1 MELGSSGSLDTMAKC
16 QTRSHLEKREVDRSS
31 RLKGGPVSVQGGKNW
46 PACSLVMKER
56 QGDSGVLLVF
66 S

>member
-1 MELGSSGSLDTMAKC
+1 MELGPSGSLDNMAKC

-31 RLKGGPVSVQGGKNW
+31 RQKGGTCGKNW
-46 PACSLVMKER
+46 PARALVMKER